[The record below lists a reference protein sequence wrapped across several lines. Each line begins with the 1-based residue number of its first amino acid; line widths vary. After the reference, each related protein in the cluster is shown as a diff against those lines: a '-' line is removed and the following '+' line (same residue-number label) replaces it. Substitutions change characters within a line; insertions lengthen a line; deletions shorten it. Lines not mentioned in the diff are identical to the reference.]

1 MKARLQTVTV
11 TGESPPAMASHSA
24 AAYNAGMD
32 DPQTLTTIPSGP
44 GRSPADE
51 PPAASLR
58 RSEEDEPPVAP
69 AALPLEPP
77 ASPPPSAEPPASPR
91 PSPPPAELPLS
102 ELEFTGCK
110 AVPMTYAQ
118 LRRYEGRLEVW
129 DAESETA
136 WMVREPTSP
145 THETPSHGLAGLV
158 ERIAAV
164 RGSSI
169 KCYGSMDLLRR
180 DAQGEPRRIMQADQ
194 TVYLYPRR
202 AELLGASAM
211 VVGRHNYPD
220 VVLEVDHTTDV
231 RRGKLK
237 LYESWGFPEVW
248 VEVPEHRVVSRPRG
262 LVPGLTIH
270 LLEGGV
276 YRESPESV
284 AFPGWRA
291 EAIHDAMNEA
301 ERSVRTNERLEG
313 LGRVLGSRDG
323 TGPDD
328 DALMRSLR
336 GQSRAEGK
344 AEGKVEGWAEGEKK
358 GRTKGLAEGRRKGRA
373 EGLAEGE
380 ARGQARMVR
389 QMLLSRNLEVS
400 EGFPSN
406 VPGFDESSEAAIAA
420 AAFACDS
427 EQDFHAR
434 IRSGLDHDDDPMMD
448 V

>member
-1 MKARLQTVTV
+1 
-11 TGESPPAMASHSA
+11 
-24 AAYNAGMD
+24 MD
-32 DPQTLTTIPSGP
+32 DAQTLTAIPFGP
-44 GRSPADE
+44 GRSPGGE

-58 RSEEDEPPVAP
+58 RSEEDEPLAAP
-69 AALPLEPP
+69 AALPPEPP
-77 ASPPPSAEPPASPR
+77 ASPLPSAAESPASL
-91 PSPPPAELPLS
+91 PPAELPLS
-102 ELEFTGCK
+102 ELEFTGCT
-110 AVPMTYAQ
+110 AVPMSYDQ
-118 LRRYEGRLEVW
+118 LRRFDGRLEVW

-145 THETPSHGLAGLV
+145 THESPSHGLAGLV

-180 DAQGEPRRIMQADQ
+180 DARGEPRRIMQADQ

-248 VEVPEHRVVSRPRG
+248 VEVPEQWVASRPRG
-262 LVPGLTIH
+262 LGPGLTIH
-270 LLEGGV
+270 LLEDGV
-276 YRESPESV
+276 YRASPESV
-284 AFPGWRA
+284 AFPGWRV
-291 EAIHDAMNEA
+291 EAIHEAMNEA
-301 ERSVRTNERLEG
+301 ERSVRTNERLER
-313 LGRVLGSRDG
+313 LGRGLGSREG

-336 GQSRAEGK
+336 GQSRAEG
-344 AEGKVEGWAEGEKK
+344 EKK
-358 GRTKGLAEGRRKGRA
+358 GRAG
-373 EGLAEGE
+373 
-380 ARGQARMVR
+380 MVR
-389 QMLLSRNLEVS
+389 QMLLSRDIEVS

-406 VPGFDESSEAAIAA
+406 VPGFGESPEAVLVDAA
-420 AAFACDS
+420 LACDS
-427 EQDFHAR
+427 ERDFHAR
-434 IRSGLDHDDDPMMD
+434 IRDRIVRTHGR
-448 V
+448 

>member
-1 MKARLQTVTV
+1 
-11 TGESPPAMASHSA
+11 
-24 AAYNAGMD
+24 MD
-32 DPQTLTTIPSGP
+32 DAQTLTAIPSGP
-44 GRSPADE
+44 GRSLVDE
-51 PPAASLR
+51 PPAA
-58 RSEEDEPPVAP
+58 PAP
-69 AALPLEPP
+69 SPSAALPPEPP
-77 ASPPPSAEPPASPR
+77 ASS
-91 PSPPPAELPLS
+91 PPAELPLS
-102 ELEFTGCK
+102 ELEFTGCT

-118 LRRYEGRLEVW
+118 LRRFDGRLEVW

-145 THETPSHGLAGLV
+145 THESPSHGLAGLV

-202 AELLGASAM
+202 AELLGADAM

-248 VEVPEHRVVSRPRG
+248 VEVPEHRVASRPRG
-262 LVPGLTIH
+262 LVPRLTIH

-291 EAIHDAMNEA
+291 EAIHEAMNEA
-301 ERSVRTNERLEG
+301 ERSVRTNEILEG
-313 LGRVLGSRDG
+313 LGRRLGSRDG

-328 DALMRSLR
+328 DALLRSLR
-336 GQSRAEGK
+336 GQSRAEGL
-344 AEGKVEGWAEGEKK
+344 AEGEHKGRAEGEKK
-358 GRTKGLAEGRRKGRA
+358 GRTKGLAEGRAG
-373 EGLAEGE
+373 
-380 ARGQARMVR
+380 MVR
-389 QMLLSRNLEVS
+389 QMLLSRDIEVS

-406 VPGFDESSEAAIAA
+406 VPGFGESPEAVLVDAA
-420 AAFACDS
+420 LVCDS
-427 EQDFHAR
+427 ERDFHAR
-434 IRSGLDHDDDPMMD
+434 IHGRIVRTRGR
-448 V
+448 